1 MSKTLQNALENHLCS
16 INKHINFY
24 SKYILRTFLYYTNT
38 DYLLWSLK
46 TTHSDINKPKGEDYY
61 VYYSYIT
68 IWKILWIALCII
80 ILLLMVFY
88 IKDACPSVQSED
100 MFTRSIELVQCDNFI
115 MLIFLFIIITLSYIL
130 GGYIR
135 VFGMVGFIIIG
146 ISISLKPE
154 NIRKL
159 STSIQNIYTGVV
171 QENKTNTKN
180 NINLNSKKKVSKK
193 TKIDSKSKVSKKE
206 NNDNKFFNRY
216 INPYSNQ
223 PINNTPYYNNYNI
236 LTQPFYR

>member
-1 MSKTLQNALENHLCS
+1 
-16 INKHINFY
+16 
-24 SKYILRTFLYYTNT
+24 
-38 DYLLWSLK
+38 
-46 TTHSDINKPKGEDYY
+46 
-61 VYYSYIT
+61 
-68 IWKILWIALCII
+68 
-80 ILLLMVFY
+80 
-88 IKDACPSVQSED
+88 
-100 MFTRSIELVQCDNFI
+100 
-115 MLIFLFIIITLSYIL
+115 
-130 GGYIR
+130 
-135 VFGMVGFIIIG
+135 MVGFIIIG